1 MSFDSSFIQLQRRI
15 TAQLQSLR
23 VLVGNDMVNF
33 ALDNH
38 RKQAYVDEAWPTRK
52 GKQKGR
58 SRALLVKTGRL
69 RRAHRFQVTEYGARY
84 YNDTPYAAVH
94 NFGGTINR
102 TARSETFVRNRH
114 TTGKRGKMFGG
125 MGAFAK
131 GTTRGRGQT
140 YRAYSY
146 QMPRRQFIGRHPELL
161 KTLRNTSL
169 THLKKAFK

>member
-1 MSFDSSFIQLQRRI
+1 
-15 TAQLQSLR
+15 
-23 VLVGNDMVNF
+23 MVNF

-38 RKQAYVDEAWPTRK
+38 RKQAYVDEAWPARK

-94 NFGGTINR
+94 NFGGTIRR

-114 TTGKRGKMFGG
+114 TTGKRAGRYSR
-125 MGAFAK
+125 
-131 GTTRGRGQT
+131 GTAQGRGQT

-161 KTLRNTSL
+161 KTLRETSL
-169 THLKKAFK
+169 THIKKAFK